1 MGSSDEP
8 NSNSKTIDASV
19 GGLVWVRRRNGS
31 WWPGR
36 IMGLDEISEVVWFLQ
51 DQALPLN
58 SSAERMPAYFEIC
71 NKLALSI
78 LFSIPI
84 FWDWYNLE
92 KSKRVKAF
100 RCGEYDECIEKAK
113 ANAANGNKK
122 TVKYARRED
131 AILHALEIEN
141 ARLGKDRV
149 DFFSRT
155 NNSGGELGSSAKELP
170 SMSGSGKEDVDMT
183 EESDSGDIK
192 DDSDS
197 GSGSAPELSQ
207 SGISFEEPNHL
218 GASKVQS
225 VQEKRRRTPN
235 DSEDDGTEGIKRM
248 RGLEDLGIVVGDSNA
263 VNCLSNG
270 SPING
275 CKGYSSMKR
284 KRSQVANV
292 HEFLKRK
299 NRRRPLTKVLE
310 CTAMVSVPVI
320 CDQLPNSSGSP
331 LNGLSDSKVSGID
344 SNECRKNISVVVNN
358 NSESTGISCDNGASL
373 NPIEHAYDASH
384 INSKLKKES
393 DVPVVS
399 EFVENDSSDK
409 LFDVPFVGEEKHSA
423 GLSPMFV
430 SSLGRH
436 QVGALGRHSSQS
448 SQAEAVSLRNE
459 VLNESGSTSSAA
471 THVNNISQRIEKG
484 IEHLDGFF
492 PSSDKKVDCDGT
504 RRSLA
509 SYNCNLQMKSKRI
522 ADDHVDGVRDWSKSF
537 SHRESHM
544 RGGMMEVSLPP
555 QRSLPYRQSR
565 FTVNSRY
572 QASDFPGRNITDSKL
587 YDVKLEVN
595 ANYQPQN
602 VPLVSLMSKLNGKAI
617 VGRPLTVEVLDD
629 GYCDLI
635 MSSNECDPTH
645 APALEAAELRHAAM
659 QNSESGRITAK
670 HMTMQPHFSPSKSP
684 KRKCGLLS
692 KKIRKLSSLTGNK
705 EEERKPVVE
714 KLKGPVIA
722 WILSLF
728 KPCLVCCSRE
738 GVLAMATVPGQLIW
752 EIVKKNNS
760 FLVKQFGRGSAGI
773 QFSKES
779 NNLYNL
785 NSYKHSGLANKKTVS
800 IQPGKDQSVV
810 LATTKT
816 KKQNKPAALLHKS
829 VMKKEFR
836 RMTKAVENQV
846 GDNYYRPDLK
856 KAALARLSVVHRS
869 LKVAKSGVKKRNRQ
883 VQRLSIRK

>member
-36 IMGLDEISEVVWFLQ
+36 IMVLTRFRRVVWFLQ

-58 SSAERMPAYFEIC
+58 SSAERMPAWTGI
-71 NKLALSI
+71 I
-78 LFSIPI
+78 LK
-84 FWDWYNLE
+84 NL
-92 KSKRVKAF
+92 R
-100 RCGEYDECIEKAK
+100 GEGISMWGIDECIEKAK

-183 EESDSGDIK
+183 EERK
-192 DDSDS
+192 
-197 GSGSAPELSQ
+197 
-207 SGISFEEPNHL
+207 
-218 GASKVQS
+218 
-225 VQEKRRRTPN
+225 EKKNPN

-275 CKGYSSMKR
+275 SKGYSSMKR

-409 LFDVPFVGEEKHSA
+409 LFDVPFGEEKHSA
-423 GLSPMFV
+423 GIHEMITCKFTVYNFRSLGMSSWFV
-430 SSLGRH
+430 SYVCVFLRKASSWCIGE
-436 QVGALGRHSSQS
+436 ASSQS
-448 SQAEAVSLRNE
+448 SQAEAVSLKNE

-471 THVNNISQRIEKG
+471 THVNNISQRIEKATECSIG
-484 IEHLDGFF
+484 
-492 PSSDKKVDCDGT
+492 
-504 RRSLA
+504 
-509 SYNCNLQMKSKRI
+509 
-522 ADDHVDGVRDWSKSF
+522 
-537 SHRESHM
+537 
-544 RGGMMEVSLPP
+544 
-555 QRSLPYRQSR
+555 
-565 FTVNSRY
+565 
-572 QASDFPGRNITDSKL
+572 
-587 YDVKLEVN
+587 
-595 ANYQPQN
+595 
-602 VPLVSLMSKLNGKAI
+602 SLMSKLNGKAI

-670 HMTMQPHFSPSKSP
+670 HMTMQRIFHQGRSVSY
-684 KRKCGLLS
+684 
-692 KKIRKLSSLTGNK
+692 GNSTWAVDMGDS
-705 EEERKPVVE
+705 EEE
-714 KLKGPVIA
+714 
-722 WILSLF
+722 
-728 KPCLVCCSRE
+728 
-738 GVLAMATVPGQLIW
+738 QLI
-752 EIVKKNNS
+752 
-760 FLVKQFGRGSAGI
+760 LVKQFGRGSAGI

-836 RMTKAVENQV
+836 RMTKAVET
-846 GDNYYRPDLK
+846 RPDLK